1 MEPGLAVTLVGR
13 HVTLTP
19 LTHDDVPG
27 LVAAASEDRSSY
39 CWTDV
44 PETPEDMERAVA
56 RLLEEQAGLLGVPF
70 ATRASDTGRIVGMTR
85 FLSLRWWFDREFPDA
100 AEIGGTFL
108 AASAQRTPINTEA
121 KMLMLDHAFDVWKV
135 ARLDLKTD
143 ARNER
148 SRRAIERLGAHF
160 DGVLRYWQPSMVAGE
175 EGAARDSAMYSVLPA
190 EWPGIRT
197 VLRQQLD

>member
-56 RLLEEQAGLLGVPF
+56 RLLEEQAGRLGVPF

-121 KMLMLDHAFDVWKV
+121 KMLMLDHAFDAWNV